1 VNWPVIATDRFR
13 WLGWLVFG
21 LTRVSKGAPL
31 TVNPLV
37 SVTIS
42 AFVVSVTQEQ
52 TGSVSSN
59 TQSLF
64 EAVRRGEGSRIR
76 TAIEAGVDVNSRDAD
91 GNTLLMQSAVYA
103 TAANLEFLLAHSSNV
118 NAANKAGH
126 TALMRA
132 MPRTVVTRAPSIR
145 RTSRSAR
152 SAKGCR
158 STSGFRFEMI

>member
-1 VNWPVIATDRFR
+1 MNWPVIATDRFR

-21 LTRVSKGAPL
+21 LTRVSKGVPL

-76 TAIEAGVDVNSRDAD
+76 TAIEAGVDVNRGLDESWKPMGTFR
-91 GNTLLMQSAVYA
+91 LW
-103 TAANLEFLLAHSSNV
+103 LEGQGGFSEGWER
-118 NAANKAGH
+118 AG
-126 TALMRA
+126 
-132 MPRTVVTRAPSIR
+132 
-145 RTSRSAR
+145 
-152 SAKGCR
+152 KGVCVG
-158 STSGFRFEMI
+158 S